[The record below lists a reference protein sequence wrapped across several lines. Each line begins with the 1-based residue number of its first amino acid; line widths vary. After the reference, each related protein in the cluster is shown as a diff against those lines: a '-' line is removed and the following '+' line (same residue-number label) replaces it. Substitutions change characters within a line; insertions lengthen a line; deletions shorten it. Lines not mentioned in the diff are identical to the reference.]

1 MESLAN
7 EKTYEV
13 FYDSI
18 EIGETVLEFEVVEYK
33 EPKISINAISG
44 SLSPKSMR
52 LVGFI
57 HNHRV
62 VIQTY
67 SDNTHNFLDPAI
79 VRKLHLRLTTT
90 PTLHVKV
97 ANGATIQSELR
108 TDSILLKVQGNTIV
122 TNFYIITL
130 GGCDI
135 VLGVEWLQTLGPILW
150 DFSLMTMVYS

>member
-7 EKTYEV
+7 EKTDEV

-18 EIGETVLEFEVVEYK
+18 EIGEIVLEFEVVEYK

-122 TNFYIITL
+122 TNFILLHWVVVTL
-130 GGCDI
+130 CWEWNGCKH
-135 VLGVEWLQTLGPILW
+135 
-150 DFSLMTMVYS
+150 